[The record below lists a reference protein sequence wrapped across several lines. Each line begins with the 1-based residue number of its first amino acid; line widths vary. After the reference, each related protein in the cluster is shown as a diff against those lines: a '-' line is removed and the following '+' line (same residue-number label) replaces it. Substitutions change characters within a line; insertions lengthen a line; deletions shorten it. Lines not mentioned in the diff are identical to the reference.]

1 MALFCRYPRANA
13 GTARISAAYVPR
25 GAGRIGATPGDERAH
40 TGITEQE
47 QQAAP
52 ASILAEEAARAPTW
66 PQRNPGQSDWSP
78 SAQVGQD
85 SHGPAG
91 RNHHA
96 VTAGDREAASAQV
109 PRSLLK

>member
-1 MALFCRYPRANA
+1 VPRPAANA
-13 GTARISAAYVPR
+13 RTRI
-25 GAGRIGATPGDERAH
+25 I
-40 TGITEQE
+40 EQE

-52 ASILAEEAARAPTW
+52 VNILAEAAARAPIW
-66 PQRNPGQSDWSP
+66 PSAIPGQSDWSP

-91 RNHHA
+91 RNHQA

>member
-1 MALFCRYPRANA
+1 MRR
-13 GTARISAAYVPR
+13 TARISAAYAPR
-25 GAGRIGATPGDERAH
+25 GAGRIGAAPGDERAR

-52 ASILAEEAARAPTW
+52 ASILAEAAARARICPSAI
-66 PQRNPGQSDWSP
+66 PGQSDWPP
-78 SAQVGQD
+78 SAQVGQA

-96 VTAGDREAASAQV
+96 VTAGDRAAASAQV

>member
-1 MALFCRYPRANA
+1 MRR
-13 GTARISAAYVPR
+13 TARISAAYVPR
-25 GAGRIGATPGDERAH
+25 GAGRIGAAPGDERAR

-52 ASILAEEAARAPTW
+52 VSILAEEAARAAIW
-66 PQRNPGQSDWSP
+66 PQRNPGQPGWSP
-78 SAQVGQD
+78 SAQAGQD